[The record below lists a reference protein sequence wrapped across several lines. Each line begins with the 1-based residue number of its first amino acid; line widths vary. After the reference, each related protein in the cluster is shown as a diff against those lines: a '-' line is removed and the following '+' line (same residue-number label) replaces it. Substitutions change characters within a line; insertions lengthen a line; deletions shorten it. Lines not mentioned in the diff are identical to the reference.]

1 MNNPD
6 TLSPFHEPDL
16 TRWLRLFWRLTGRSR
31 WMDRKLSL
39 ILKYRDFLPKT
50 SPEKCIPEF
59 NSSRISITRGPS
71 GPWATPWID
80 TFVLLKGAAGFR
92 PRTILEIGSYLGV
105 TARLLAENTGDGCRV
120 YALDLD
126 KEHGRAYRGLPV
138 EGKITRLVGKS
149 SREVASYGAPYDM
162 VFIDGDHGREGALRD
177 SLLAWEL
184 LSDRG
189 IIFWHDY
196 QLYDYFVHRS
206 GAVPEALREFQART
220 AARIV
225 SLEGTT
231 LALYSRYPGWETQ
244 KVAEKN

>member
-1 MNNPD
+1 
-6 TLSPFHEPDL
+6 
-16 TRWLRLFWRLTGRSR
+16 
-31 WMDRKLSL
+31 MDRKLSL